1 MEQQELNL
9 LSHRKWQKKK
19 FVKQL
24 FFKRLS
30 IREHRT
36 QSLREKKQNSVYMLW
51 WRKEYTSNLTDPLHW
66 GDEAENVM
74 KSRWLEFTG
83 KNSREFDTGGKKM
96 PQNPEESPVRILLAQ
111 IHFWAWVN
119 YPRQKEP
126 PDRIRKNSAQHIP
139 SQEERMFP
147 PDIVENLNI

>member
-24 FFKRLS
+24 FFKRLN

-83 KNSREFDTGGKKM
+83 KNSREFDTGKKNTPKSRRVPSENFACRSTFEHELTTQGKKNHLTGLEKTVHSTY
-96 PQNPEESPVRILLAQ
+96 QA
-111 IHFWAWVN
+111 
-119 YPRQKEP
+119 
-126 PDRIRKNSAQHIP
+126 RKSACSLQT
-139 SQEERMFP
+139 
-147 PDIVENLNI
+147 